1 MVFISYDDV
10 KFVCLSKLTT
20 CGIYYLLNNGAIF
33 LFMFITK
40 CEYIW

>member
-10 KFVCLSKLTT
+10 KFVCLSELTA
-20 CGIYYLLNNGAIF
+20 CDICCLLKNGAIF